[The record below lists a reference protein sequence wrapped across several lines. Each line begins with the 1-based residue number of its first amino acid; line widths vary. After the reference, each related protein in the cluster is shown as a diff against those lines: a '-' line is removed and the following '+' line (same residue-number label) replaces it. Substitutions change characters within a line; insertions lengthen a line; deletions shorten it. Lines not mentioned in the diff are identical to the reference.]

1 MSRLTG
7 GGHFEPRNVIN
18 KIFSDSSIK
27 VSVSLFMYMVIQSLV
42 KKKYGDDTIRVRSD
56 VKATQENTLHRK
68 PFAMVISFC
77 LEVLFQYGKL
87 RIS

>member
-7 GGHFEPRNVIN
+7 GGHFGARNAIN
-18 KIFSDSSIK
+18 NIFSNSSIK
-27 VSVSLFMYMVIQSLV
+27 VSVSLFMYMVIRRLV
-42 KKKYGDDTIRVRSD
+42 KKKYGDDAIRIRSN

-68 PFAMVISFC
+68 PLAMVILFC